1 MKINIDK
8 TKIKYSEEQIEALR
22 SKGEDALDSLWDTP
36 WVKASLAKPD
46 SEETETIK
54 KLAEAIQNQCG
65 LLIVVATG
73 DIASV
78 INSAI
83 RALPVEGDFP
93 EVVVFGDTLSPLEY
107 SNLILKIRNT
117 ETNLIGIST
126 GEESLQLKTAFA
138 CIKKM
143 MVSKYGVEKVSEK
156 ILLVAGEKSFSL
168 KTMAAEEKLSCLTC
182 QSDIEEIHGITTMGA
197 LLPIAIAGI
206 DIDEVLRGCY
216 DSISS
221 PIWDKDGKDYALI
234 KYLLIKDG
242 ATSEVV
248 SVAQEELQGVAT
260 YAENLFTNET
270 VLATKATLP
279 RDQQRIVRP
288 NTFETVIN
296 IEKEETD
303 IMLPIFDGVGEDGS
317 LAIMLK
323 ENLQSIIEEHFA
335 KDIPVVTI
343 SVETLNSYTFGQL
356 ITFLSVSDGI
366 TMYLMQN
373 PK

>member
-22 SKGEDALDSLWDTP
+22 TKGEDALDSLWDTP

-78 INSAI
+78 IKSAI
-83 RALPVEGDFP
+83 RALPIEGDFP
-93 EVVVFGDTLSPLEY
+93 EVVVFGDTLSSLEY

-156 ILLVAGEKSFSL
+156 ILLVAGEKSLSL

-182 QSDIEEIHGITTMGA
+182 QSDIEEIHGITTIGA

-242 ATSEVV
+242 ATSEAI
-248 SVAQEELQGVAT
+248 SVGQEELQGVAT
-260 YAENLFTNET
+260 YAEKLFTNET

-366 TMYLMQN
+366 TKYLMQN
-373 PK
+373 LK